1 MVSPGCL
8 PRTPK
13 FQNTGEA
20 QPGPP
25 ILQAVHEMQAAAV
38 AAGDNFQISSGYNSR
53 ENPDAEIE
61 HPASDLPLTFP
72 DLLSIHN
79 LS

>member
-1 MVSPGCL
+1 
-8 PRTPK
+8 
-13 FQNTGEA
+13 
-20 QPGPP
+20 
-25 ILQAVHEMQAAAV
+25 MQAAAV